1 MRGGFR
7 ACGEVATAAS
17 ADVAVADALRAGN
30 LEAEVYGSADV
41 TYDPQDPDRRVGRG
55 AGRNRDGRLDGAGA
69 GTWRQQSGSPAIV
82 RAERSAAL
90 S

>member
-41 TYDPQDPDRRVGRG
+41 TDDPQTRIGAVVAELAGIEMAGLTGRELGRVGNG
-55 AGRNRDGRLDGAGA
+55 
-69 GTWRQQSGSPAIV
+69 PALPP
-82 RAERSAAL
+82 S
-90 S
+90 

>member
-30 LEAEVYGSADV
+30 LEAEMYGSAR
-41 TYDPQDPDRRVGRG
+41 T
-55 AGRNRDGRLDGAGA
+55 
-69 GTWRQQSGSPAIV
+69 
-82 RAERSAAL
+82 
-90 S
+90 